1 MAASAWAGLTVS
13 EDGLVAGAG
22 VAASAAAAA
31 AGGLATSA
39 EGLSVDAAAACAAAS
54 LRAWADRFVA
64 GGASTVAVLTFAE
77 DVPTVAAGA

>member
-1 MAASAWAGLTVS
+1 MAASAWAGMTVS
-13 EDGLVAGAG
+13 DDGLAVGAG
-22 VAASAAAAA
+22 VAASA

>member
-13 EDGLVAGAG
+13 EDGLAVGAG
-22 VAASAAAAA
+22 VSA